1 MRLLAGLF
9 AVLIG
14 TPAITP
20 AMAQQSAT
28 GEPLANRI
36 AAATEAL
43 SQFRALDNGVW
54 AGVSAGRIDDR
65 RPSLSRKITVR
76 ALQFGYDR
84 RFAQP
89 FTNNDQL
96 VLGLAGALLK
106 ASSKSDAQNLQIDSK
121 GWNVTGYGVYA
132 PYFFLSFPVSVT
144 VGRWDSDQTRDGTP
158 LLPTYRASY
167 DSNSFASSVGAALTL
182 PLARY
187 LMTASLT
194 HRYSSNKRPAYTEA
208 INPLAT
214 DFLTTPG
221 ETTRSS
227 QAVGNLRLALPFET
241 GRLWASAGYAY
252 DIARSPGESTR
263 SEFPLGLGLDVT
275 TQRWLFGAAGQVV
288 LRQDI
293 TSYTGAL
300 TARLQF

>member
-1 MRLLAGLF
+1 MRTRLALL
-9 AVLIG
+9 AVLIA
-14 TPAITP
+14 TPAT
-20 AMAQQSAT
+20 AQQNAANT
-28 GEPLANRI
+28 PLANRI

-43 SQFRALDNGVW
+43 SQFRPLDNGVW
-54 AGVSAGRIDDR
+54 AGVSAGRTDDR
-65 RPSLSRKITVR
+65 RPDQSRKITVR

-106 ASSKSDAQNLQIDSK
+106 ASAKSDAQNLQIDSK
-121 GWNVTGYGVYA
+121 GWNVTAYGVYA
-132 PYFFLSFPVSVT
+132 PYLFLSFPVSVT
-144 VGRWDSDQTRDGTP
+144 FGRWDSDQTRDGTN

-167 DSNSFASSVGAALTL
+167 DSSTFASSIGAALTL
-182 PLARY
+182 PLAQY
-187 LMTASLT
+187 LLTTSVT

-214 DFLTTPG
+214 DFLTTSG
-221 ETTRSS
+221 ETTRLS
-227 QAVGNLRLALPFET
+227 QAVGNLRLALPFV
-241 GRLWASAGYAY
+241 GGLVWASAGYAY
-252 DIARSPGESTR
+252 DLARDPDENTR

-275 TQRWLFGAAGQVV
+275 TQRWQLGLAGQVV

>member
-1 MRLLAGLF
+1 MRLRLALL
-9 AVLIG
+9 AVLIA
-14 TPAITP
+14 TPAT
-20 AMAQQSAT
+20 AQQNAANA
-28 GEPLANRI
+28 PLANRI

-43 SQFRALDNGVW
+43 SQYRALDNGVW
-54 AGVSAGRIDDR
+54 AGVSAGRTDDR
-65 RPSLSRKITVR
+65 RPDQSRKITVR

-106 ASSKSDAQNLQIDSK
+106 ASAKSDAQNLQIDSK

-144 VGRWDSDQTRDGTP
+144 FGRWESDQTRDGTP

-167 DSNSFASSVGAALTL
+167 DSSTFASSIGAALTL

-187 LMTASLT
+187 LLTTSVT

-214 DFLTTPG
+214 DFLTTPS

-227 QAVGNLRLALPFET
+227 QAVGNLRLTLPFET

-275 TQRWLFGAAGQVV
+275 TRRWLFGAAGQVV